1 MATLSLDALGKR
13 YPDGTEALKG
23 LSVEIADGELVIF
36 VGPSGCGKSTALRMI
51 AGLER
56 ITSGELR
63 IDGKRVNDLPP
74 KRRDIAMVF
83 QDYALYPQ
91 MTVAKNMAF
100 SLRIAGRGRD
110 EITRRVRDTAGVL
123 GLTEHLERYPG
134 QLSGGQRQRVAM
146 VRAIVR
152 EPSAFL
158 MDEPL
163 SNLDA
168 QLRVQMRAQI
178 HALQRRL
185 GTTTVYVTHDQTEA
199 MTLGD
204 RVVVLRDGETQQ
216 IGTPLEIYHEPANV
230 FVAGFVGSPP
240 MNLIRAHIA
249 DGRLRLPFG
258 TVSLPTTHAAAPGD
272 VIAGLRPEAFT
283 PAEIE
288 QADLRATPALVE
300 TLGSDVLAHFELAD
314 ESRPLVVRLPAS
326 SGVAAG
332 RIAHLA
338 VDTSTLVLFDP
349 DNQGRLRSPATP
361 RYRRPADLA
370 KGASS

>member
-1 MATLSLDALGKR
+1 MATLSLDGLCKR
-13 YPDGTEALKG
+13 YPDGTEALKE
-23 LSVEIADGELVIF
+23 LSIDIADGELVIF

-56 ITSGELR
+56 ITAGELL
-63 IDGKRVNDLPP
+63 IDGRRVNDLPP

-91 MTVAKNMAF
+91 MTVGRNMAF
-100 SLRIAGRGRD
+100 ALRIAKVGRA
-110 EITRRVRDTAGVL
+110 EIERRVGDVAEVL
-123 GLTEHLERYPG
+123 GLSDQLERYPG

-146 VRAIVR
+146 GRAIVR

-168 QLRVQMRAQI
+168 QLRVQMRTQI
-178 HALQRRL
+178 HGLQRRL

-216 IGTPLEIYHEPANV
+216 IGTPLEIYREPANV
-230 FVAGFVGSPP
+230 FVAAFVGSPP
-240 MNLIRAHIA
+240 MNLLPAQVE

-258 TVSLPTTHAAAPGD
+258 DVPAPGEVAARGA
-272 VIAGLRPEAFT
+272 VIAGLRPEAFAL
-283 PAEIE
+283 AEPE
-288 QADLRATPALVE
+288 RADLRAAPALVE
-300 TLGSDVLAHFELAD
+300 TLGSDLLAHFELPGQ
-314 ESRPLVVRLPAS
+314 EKRLVARLPAS
-326 SGVAAG
+326 SDVAAG
-332 RIAHLA
+332 RVAHLA
-338 VDTSTLVLFDP
+338 VDTAALVLFDTVH
-349 DNQGRLRSPATP
+349 QGRLHPPAESWASP
-361 RYRRPADLA
+361 PAGPA
-370 KGASS
+370 KGASG